1 MGMFRDDKGREY
13 TIVLLPRTISRV
25 RMATRNHTDV
35 NGDIIFDTEIN
46 LFECMTNG
54 DLARLDDPYLRAIV
68 VYYLCKEDVD
78 RYGISEGEFLDA
90 IVSVKTMK
98 AIEVALLE
106 AISCFFPGQAAAVA
120 KMQKAKET
128 IASAVTSA
136 IDRASEKAKI
146 ATDVLTDE
154 MLERIV
160 DVVLENNPSK
170 LSTMSSQELQELIQK
185 T

>member
-1 MGMFRDDKGREY
+1 MGMFKDDKGREY
-13 TIVLLPRTISRV
+13 AIVLLPRTISRV

-35 NGDIIFDTEIN
+35 NGDIVFDTEIN

-54 DLARLDDPYLRAIV
+54 DLARLDDAYLRAIV

-90 IVSVKTMK
+90 IVSEKTMK

-106 AISCFFPGQAAAVA
+106 AISNFFPGQAEAIA
-120 KMQKAKET
+120 KMQAAKAA
-128 IASAVTSA
+128 IANAVTSA

-146 ATDVLTDE
+146 ATDALSSEV
-154 MLERIV
+154 LERIV
-160 DVVLENNPSK
+160 EIVSESDPSRLFTMNP
-170 LSTMSSQELQELIQK
+170 QELRDLIL
-185 T
+185 TE